1 MVSRCTP
8 PHEYSF
14 VTLLPYRRFLALT
27 PRFRLRFLHPRRRHV
42 PPRLEEVLRVVR
54 EQRRRQLQPPSS
66 RAQPATPLAP
76 QQPAAKGP
84 LVRRPLAQE
93 PPAALL
99 DLQGD
104 RPQVAHV
111 PLRVGQ
117 GCAPPPPPRPFFFSE
132 TLSTLTRHPSPPYSR
147 PSFVADRLR
156 RRQYRPPD
164 GRLLKSAMQFNR
176 AYGAPLDLYNR
187 MHTYT
192 PAGSYEFSARAL
204 LTCSVACAYFAAAER
219 RDGVRFGGAEKA
231 GAREGGTYT
240 TRETSFFYLVQWRE
254 WDMRLWDSGDGG

>member
-132 TLSTLTRHPSPPYSR
+132 TLSTHTPPLLTPIQST
-147 PSFVADRLR
+147 FLR
-156 RRQYRPPD
+156 RR
-164 GRLLKSAMQFNR
+164 
-176 AYGAPLDLYNR
+176 
-187 MHTYT
+187 
-192 PAGSYEFSARAL
+192 PA
-204 LTCSVACAYFAAAER
+204 TAAAVSPSR
-219 RDGVRFGGAEKA
+219 RAPIKKRDAV
-231 GAREGGTYT
+231 
-240 TRETSFFYLVQWRE
+240 
-254 WDMRLWDSGDGG
+254 

>member
-1 MVSRCTP
+1 MEYSNGEHCTP
-8 PHEYSF
+8 PRVQFRYPSP
-14 VTLLPYRRFLALT
+14 TRRFLALT
-27 PRFRLRFLHPRRRHV
+27 RPEPLRFLHPRRRHV

-117 GCAPPPPPRPFFFSE
+117 GCAPPLPASPFFFLRRSP
-132 TLSTLTRHPSPPYSR
+132 LTRHPSPSPPHSR

-176 AYGAPLDLYNR
+176 AL
-187 MHTYT
+187 
-192 PAGSYEFSARAL
+192 
-204 LTCSVACAYFAAAER
+204 
-219 RDGVRFGGAEKA
+219 
-231 GAREGGTYT
+231 
-240 TRETSFFYLVQWRE
+240 WRPS
-254 WDMRLWDSGDGG
+254 RSL

>member
-27 PRFRLRFLHPRRRHV
+27 RRLRLRFLHPRRRHV

-117 GCAPPPPPRPFFFSE
+117 GCAPPLPASPFFFLRRSP
-132 TLSTLTRHPSPPYSR
+132 LTRHPSSPPYSR

-187 MHTYT
+187 THTIRRQ
-192 PAGSYEFSARAL
+192 GHMNFLRAR
-204 LTCSVACAYFAAAER
+204 C
-219 RDGVRFGGAEKA
+219 
-231 GAREGGTYT
+231 
-240 TRETSFFYLVQWRE
+240 
-254 WDMRLWDSGDGG
+254 